1 MYKITFSAAKVV
13 KIIDICKFFCI
24 FFANCRC
31 FAWLFGE
38 ISFSNLKKIRL
49 ASCRSIK
56 KETGHGVR
64 APSLGELAY
73 RL

>member
-1 MYKITFSAAKVV
+1 MHLKTAANLQQ
-13 KIIDICKFFCI
+13 IFQICKIFCI

-49 ASCRSIK
+49 ASCRFTK

-64 APSLGELAY
+64 APPLGEIA
-73 RL
+73 